1 MEQARSRPEG
11 VTSSGAEKFGG
22 RDAGLHAGYP
32 VHDGTALERRSPD
45 RPRSRG
51 CPEAADGRQHE
62 DLQLLKQK
70 TTAKQAP
77 CAAVLSYADSRVPVE
92 IAFDQTIGHVFIT
105 RVAGNI
111 VTPEII
117 GSLEYGVAVLGT
129 RVLMVLG
136 HASCGAV
143 SAAIAAQEVPGQ
155 ISVGFYPL
163 PVSR

>member
-1 MEQARSRPEG
+1 VLKSSVAATLASTLGIPSMTGRLSSAEAQTGLGPEDARKRLMDGNARYAIGKP
-11 VTSSGAEKFGG
+11 TSF
-22 RDAGLHAGYP
+22 
-32 VHDGTALERRSPD
+32 
-45 RPRSRG
+45 
-51 CPEAADGRQHE
+51 HE